1 MKLYHHI
8 NYSSL
13 LCLNL
18 IKKKRLLL
26 ERALTYKKFARC
38 FQILQKIKIKNKN
51 SDIKTSKMP
60 KNIKES
66 KYLLSRNY

>member
-1 MKLYHHI
+1 MFKFD
-8 NYSSL
+8 
-13 LCLNL
+13 
-18 IKKKRLLL
+18 KKKRLLL
-26 ERALTYKKFARC
+26 ECALTYKKFARC
-38 FQILQKIKIKNKN
+38 FQILQKIKN